1 MQLLVLLLL
10 FLPGLPAPAPVV
22 TFHRISAATYAQARR
37 AARPVKV
44 PTTFPVKARNGQLV
58 IPTTAGPQT
67 FRDVVI
73 DEKAIANGHGEAE
86 TTHYTYHGFLPGLQR
101 HVVEVGFYETSEWW
115 LISPEGRRLT
125 LYGQP
130 EYAPGLQRVAAS
142 SAALEYEGGQPNIVQ
157 LFQLQQ
163 GVLRPL
169 WEVRPTR
176 WEPQELFWTDA
187 NMLYLKR
194 REFPQGQEGP
204 ISYWKLTVA
213 APTR

>member
-10 FLPGLPAPAPVV
+10 PGPPAPAPVV

-37 AARPVKV
+37 AAQPVKV

-58 IPTTAGPQT
+58 IPTTGGSQT

-101 HVVEVGFYETSEWW
+101 HVVEISYYETGEWW

-130 EYAPGLQRVAAS
+130 KYAPGLQRVAAS
-142 SAALEYEGGQPNIVQ
+142 SAALEYEAGQPNIVQ

-169 WEVRPTR
+169 WEVRPAS

-187 NMLYLKR
+187 NTLYLKR

-204 ISYWKLTVA
+204 VSYWKLTVA
-213 APTR
+213 APAR

>member
-10 FLPGLPAPAPVV
+10 LLPHRPAPVPV
-22 TFHRISAATYAQARR
+22 VMFHRISAATYAQARR

-44 PTTFPVKARNGQLV
+44 PATFPVKARNGQLV

-73 DEKAIANGHGEAE
+73 DEKSIANGHGEEE
-86 TTHYTYHGFLPGLQR
+86 TTNYTYHGFLPGFQR
-101 HVVEVGFYETSEWW
+101 HVVEVVFYETAEWW

-130 EYAPGLQRVAAS
+130 EYSPDQQSVATVCPGL
-142 SAALEYEGGQPNIVQ
+142 EYSGGQPNSVQ
-157 LFQLQQ
+157 LFRLQQ
-163 GVLRPL
+163 GVLRPI
-169 WEVRPTR
+169 WEVRPTG

-187 NMLYLKR
+187 NTLYLKR
-194 REFPQGQEGP
+194 REFPQGQEGLL
-204 ISYWKLTVA
+204 SYWKLTVA
-213 APTR
+213 APAR